1 MACRRFYQL
10 RDRTRFRTWLVRM
23 AWRLALDRQRTNRRR
38 LARESKPAPSVR
50 GSSGEPDTNRTTALD
65 GLLARERREHLW
77 AAIDSLPEKLRIVVV
92 LNSIK
97 EQDTA
102 EVARL
107 LGLPEGTVKSRLF
120 LARRRLREYLK
131 WSVNQ

>member
-1 MACRRFYQL
+1 
-10 RDRTRFRTWLVRM
+10 
-23 AWRLALDRQRTNRRR
+23 
-38 LARESKPAPSVR
+38 
-50 GSSGEPDTNRTTALD
+50 
-65 GLLARERREHLW
+65 
-77 AAIDSLPEKLRIVVV
+77 VVV